1 MKTLTTILLAVLT
14 QLTFAQCDKDFLLNF
29 NEITEI
35 RGTTNSAMKTEGI
48 ISFSKDKIIIKA
60 IVKGGEKV
68 ITSNIR
74 NADCKWDTFLKNGK
88 TVYSLF
94 SSKDSDSP
102 KDEASLILE
111 GVNGKLKV
119 IFMPPNAK
127 LEFQISQIQITE

>member
-1 MKTLTTILLAVLT
+1 MKTLLITTFSLLT

-35 RGTTNSAMKTEGI
+35 RGTSNSVMKAEGT
-48 ISFSKDKIIIKA
+48 ISFSKDKIFIKA
-60 IVKGGEKV
+60 IMNGNEKL
-68 ITSNIR
+68 ITSQVR

-94 SSKDSDSP
+94 AGKRTDDP

-127 LEFQISQIQITE
+127 LEFQITE

>member
-1 MKTLTTILLAVLT
+1 MKTVFITLFSLLT

-35 RGTTNSAMKTEGI
+35 RGATNSPMKTEGT
-48 ISFSKDKIIIKA
+48 ISFSKDKIVIKA
-60 IVKGGEKV
+60 IMNGGEKL
-68 ITSNIR
+68 ITSQIR
-74 NADCKWDTFLKNGK
+74 NADCNWDTFLKNGK

-94 SSKDSDSP
+94 SGKGPGGP

-127 LEFQISQIQITE
+127 LEFQITD

>member
-1 MKTLTTILLAVLT
+1 MKTLLITTFSLLT

-29 NEITEI
+29 NQITEI
-35 RGTTNSAMKTEGI
+35 RGITNSPMKTEGTI
-48 ISFSKDKIIIKA
+48 NFSKDKIVIKA
-60 IVKGGEKV
+60 IMNGGEKV
-68 ITSNIR
+68 ITSQVR
-74 NADCKWDTFLKNGK
+74 TADCNWDTFLKNGK

-94 SSKDSDSP
+94 AGKGPDGP

-127 LEFQISQIQITE
+127 LEFQITQ